1 MLKRMYEW
9 ILKLSAHPHAN
20 WYLAAIAFAESSFF
34 PIPPDPMII
43 AMTIANRN
51 RAFVIAGIS
60 TVASVLGGF
69 LGYYI
74 GCKLYET
81 IGTHIIAWMS
91 SPEQFVYAKEKFH
104 EWGFWLIALKGLTPI
119 PFKLVT
125 ITAGVME
132 YNLFLFTAA
141 SVIARSSR
149 FFFVAWLLWKFGPTM
164 KVFIEKNLTIVST
177 AAVALLIGGF
187 FLLKWL
193 G

>member
-1 MLKRMYEW
+1 MLRRTYEW

-20 WYLAAIAFAESSFF
+20 WYLALIAFAESSFF

-43 AMTIANRN
+43 AMTIANRD
-51 RAFVIAGIS
+51 RAFVIAAIS

-74 GCKLYET
+74 GCTLYET
-81 IGTHIIAWMS
+81 IGTHIITWMS
-91 SPEQFVYAKEKFH
+91 SPEQFFYAKEKFH

-125 ITAGVME
+125 ITAGVMQ
-132 YNLFLFTAA
+132 YNLMLFTIA

-149 FFFVAWLLWKFGPTM
+149 FFFVAWLLWKFGPAM
-164 KVFIEKNLTIVST
+164 KGFIEKNLTLVT
-177 AAVALLIGGF
+177 TGAVAVLVIGF
-187 FLLKWL
+187 FVLKWV